1 MKKSTKKLLT
11 LALSTL
17 FVGAGLGGAVATY
30 NALDAK
36 VAAAEELPANFVDVS
51 GEIYNMNVHGN
62 GDWGTCGDYKEAG
75 LYRLWL
81 D

>member
-30 NALDAK
+30 NAFDAK
-36 VAAAEELPANFVDVS
+36 VAAAEELPAN
-51 GEIYNMNVHGN
+51 
-62 GDWGTCGDYKEAG
+62 
-75 LYRLWL
+75 
-81 D
+81 